1 MQFNACHKA
10 NCSSPLP
17 VGYHDVLRH
26 DDLHHVGVF
35 QPVAR
40 LDAPLDLGDLLAAG
54 GPLPEEEEAAL
65 LDVPLDLGDLLAA
78 GGPLSRLTNVDSLIH
93 FCFVRFL

>member
-1 MQFNACHKA
+1 M
-10 NCSSPLP
+10 
-17 VGYHDVLRH
+17 GYHDVLRH
-26 DDLHHVGVF
+26 DDLHHQEQPLGHAEYL
-35 QPVAR
+35 QPVAL
-40 LDAPLDLGDLLAAG
+40 LDAPLYLGDLLTAG
-54 GPLPEEEEAAL
+54 GPLPEEEETAL